1 MVRAFVCGCA
11 GFALDPVERAFL
23 AEAQPWG
30 LILFRRNVS
39 STEQLQALTAAF
51 RDTVGRPD
59 APVLVDQEG
68 GRVQRL
74 APPLWARYPAAS
86 AYAGVYA
93 TDPEAGKRMARLGGE
108 LMARDLATCGITID
122 CAPVLDVPVEGS
134 STVIGDRA
142 FGRDPET
149 VAALARSFAEG
160 LMTGGVLPVVKHC
173 PGHGRAEVDSHL
185 ELPVVVASRAEL
197 DRDFA
202 PFKALA
208 DLPMAMTAH
217 VTYRVLDPD
226 RPATT
231 SPLVIERIIRGEIG
245 FDGLLLSDDL
255 SMEAL
260 RGSLGERA
268 SAASVAGC
276 DILLHCNGDLDEAK
290 AVAAVAPALDGRAA
304 RRASA
309 ALSRIDA
316 SRTRTMEASRDM
328 ESERSA
334 FLAEMAA

>member
-11 GFALDPVERAFL
+11 GLELDPLERAFL

-39 STEQLQALTAAF
+39 SPGQLQDLTVAF
-51 RDTVGRPD
+51 RDAVGRPD

-74 APPLWARYPAAS
+74 APPLWTRYPAAS

-93 TDPEAGKRMARLGGE
+93 TDPEAGRRLARLGGE
-108 LMARDLATCGITID
+108 LIARDLAAAGITID

-134 STVIGDRA
+134 SSVIGDRA
-142 FGRDPET
+142 FGRDPQT
-149 VAALARSFAEG
+149 VTALARSFAEG
-160 LMTGGVLPVVKHC
+160 LMAGGVLPVLKHC
-173 PGHGRAEVDSHL
+173 PGHGRAEVDSHF
-185 ELPVVVASRAEL
+185 ELPEVTADRAAL

-202 PFKALA
+202 PFRALA

-231 SPLVIERIIRGEIG
+231 SRLVIERIIRGEIG

-268 SAASVAGC
+268 CAASVAGC
-276 DILLHCNGDLDEAK
+276 DLLLHCNGDLDEAR
-290 AVAAVAPALDGRAA
+290 AVAAEAPALDGHAA

-316 SRTRTMEASRDM
+316 SRTRTMDPSRDM

>member
-11 GFALDPVERAFL
+11 GLELDPLERAFL
-23 AEAQPWG
+23 AETQPWG

-39 STEQLQALTAAF
+39 SPEQLQGLTAAF
-51 RDTVGRPD
+51 RDAVGRPD

-74 APPLWARYPAAS
+74 APPLWTRYPAAS
-86 AYAGVYA
+86 TYADVYA
-93 TDPEAGKRMARLGGE
+93 TDPEAGRRLARLGGE
-108 LMARDLATCGITID
+108 LIARDLTAAGITID

-149 VAALARSFAEG
+149 IAALARSFAEG
-160 LMTGGVLPVVKHC
+160 LMAGGVLPVVKHC

-290 AVAAVAPALDGRAA
+290 AVAAVAPALDGRSA

>member
-11 GFALDPVERAFL
+11 GLELDPLERAFL
-23 AEAQPWG
+23 AETQPWG

-39 STEQLQALTAAF
+39 SPEQLQGLTAAF
-51 RDTVGRPD
+51 RDAVGRPD

-74 APPLWARYPAAS
+74 APPLWTRYPAAS
-86 AYAGVYA
+86 TYADVYA
-93 TDPEAGKRMARLGGE
+93 TDPEAGRRLARLGGE
-108 LMARDLATCGITID
+108 LIARDLTAAGITID

-149 VAALARSFAEG
+149 IAALARSFAEG
-160 LMTGGVLPVVKHC
+160 LMAGGVLPVVKHC